1 MLKRL
6 SLIILLALAF
16 SAPLQAAESTQSLP
30 PYSTGFDES
39 RDPFSDG
46 AAAIDLASQTN
57 RRILIDL
64 GGDWCV
70 WCHKMDAFFDANP
83 DLKQRLHQTFVLLK
97 VNVSDDNPNS
107 EFLKSFPKPLGYP
120 HMYVSDKNGSVLWS
134 QDTADFLKD
143 GQYNR
148 EAFMAFFDRWQLRNE

>member
-6 SLIILLALAF
+6 SLGILLSMTL
-16 SAPLQAAESTQSLP
+16 SAPLQAADSAQSLP
-30 PYSTGFDES
+30 AYSTVFDES
-39 RDPFSDG
+39 RDPFRDG
-46 AAAIDLASQTN
+46 AAAIELASQSN

-64 GGDWCV
+64 GGDWCA

-83 DLKQRLHQTFVLLK
+83 DLKQRLHQTFVLLR
-97 VNVSDDNPNS
+97 VNVSDANPNS

-134 QDTADFLKD
+134 QDTAEFLKD

-148 EAFMAFFDRWQLRNE
+148 EAFMRFFDRWQTQNE

>member
-1 MLKRL
+1 MLKRFT
-6 SLIILLALAF
+6 LIVLLAMPLC
-16 SAPLQAAESTQSLP
+16 APLQAAETAQSLP
-30 PYSTGFDES
+30 LYSTQFDES
-39 RDPFSDG
+39 RNPFKDG
-46 AAAIDLASQTN
+46 AAAIELASQTN

-70 WCHKMDAFFDANP
+70 WCHKMDAFFDENP
-83 DLKQRLHQTFVLLK
+83 DLKQRLHQAFVLLK

-107 EFLKSFPKPLGYP
+107 EFLQTFPKPLGYP

-134 QDTADFLKD
+134 QDTADFLKN

-148 EAFMAFFDRWQLRNE
+148 EAFMRFFDRWQLHNE

>member
-1 MLKRL
+1 MLKRFT
-6 SLIILLALAF
+6 LIVLLAMPLC
-16 SAPLQAAESTQSLP
+16 APLQAAETAQSLP
-30 PYSTGFDES
+30 PYSTQFDES
-39 RDPFSDG
+39 RDPFKDG
-46 AAAIDLASQTN
+46 AAAIELASQSN

-97 VNVSDDNPNS
+97 VNVSDTNPNN
-107 EFLKSFPKPLGYP
+107 EFLQTFPKPLGYP

-134 QDTADFLKD
+134 QDTADFLKN

-148 EAFMAFFDRWQLRNE
+148 EAFMRFFDRWQLHNE

>member
-6 SLIILLALAF
+6 SLIILLALAS
-16 SAPLQAAESTQSLP
+16 SAPLQAAESAQSLP

-46 AAAIDLASQTN
+46 AAAIELASQSN

-97 VNVSDDNPNS
+97 VNVSDGNPNS
-107 EFLKSFPKPLGYP
+107 EFLKSFPKSLGYP

-134 QDTADFLKD
+134 QDTAEFLKD
-143 GQYNR
+143 GKYNR
-148 EAFMAFFDRWQLRNE
+148 EAFMRFFDRWQTQNE

>member
-6 SLIILLALAF
+6 TLIVVLT
-16 SAPLQAAESTQSLP
+16 APLFGTLQAAETAQALP
-30 PYSTGFDES
+30 PYSTEFDES
-39 RDPFSDG
+39 RDPFKDG
-46 AAAIDLASQTN
+46 AAAIELAGQTN
-57 RRILIDL
+57 RKILIDL

-83 DLKQRLHQTFVLLK
+83 DIKQRLHQTFVLLK
-97 VNVSDDNPNS
+97 ISVSETNPNS
-107 EFLKSFPKPLGYP
+107 EFLQTFPKPLGYP

-134 QDTADFLKD
+134 QDTAEFLKN

-148 EAFMAFFDRWQLRNE
+148 DAFITFFDRWQTQNE

>member
-6 SLIILLALAF
+6 SLILLLAAPFHSTPL
-16 SAPLQAAESTQSLP
+16 SAEAMQSLP
-30 PYSTGFDES
+30 PYSTQFDEQ
-39 RDPFSDG
+39 RDPFKDG
-46 AAAIDLASQTN
+46 AAAIKLASQTN

-83 DLKQRLHQTFVLLK
+83 DIKQRLHQTFVLLR
-97 VNVSDDNPNS
+97 VNVSDANPNT
-107 EFLKSFPKPLGYP
+107 EFLRTFPKPLGYP

-134 QDTADFLKD
+134 QDTAEFLKA
-143 GQYNR
+143 GEYNR
-148 EAFMAFFDRWQLRNE
+148 EAFMAFFDRWQTQNE

>member
-1 MLKRL
+1 MLKRFTL
-6 SLIILLALAF
+6 ILLLAIPLC
-16 SAPLQAAESTQSLP
+16 APLQAAETAQSLP
-30 PYSTGFDES
+30 RYSTQFDEG
-39 RDPFSDG
+39 RDPFKDG
-46 AAAIDLASQTN
+46 AAAIELASQTN

-97 VNVSDDNPNS
+97 INVSDDNPNS
-107 EFLKSFPKPLGYP
+107 EFLQTFPKPLGYP

-134 QDTADFLKD
+134 QDTAEFLKN

-148 EAFMAFFDRWQLRNE
+148 EAFVRFFDRWQLHNE